1 MTLETVQSCCYFGQ
15 LFDFIEKYANLFF
28 LIEILL
34 AVIANINDPRR
45 LVTVSFTC
53 DVLSVAPFMVRNIN
67 SVDDLSMRVL
77 RGKLLLYRLRS
88 TLKGSSLPE

>member
-45 LVTVSFTC
+45 LITVSFTC

-77 RGKLLLYRLRS
+77 RGKLS
-88 TLKGSSLPE
+88 F